1 MHKEISGVI
10 LAGGRATRMGGEDK
24 GLVSIGGIA
33 LYQYVLARLRPQV
46 ASVAI
51 SANRNQARYQ
61 TSGFAGN
68 WRSDA
73 QFRRAVG
80 RDARRA
86 QAISQRVGGLRP
98 L

>member
-61 TSGFAGN
+61 TSGLPVIG
-68 WRSDA
+68 DLTPI
-73 QFRRAVG
+73 RRAVG

-86 QAISQRVGGLRP
+86 QAISQRVGGLCP

>member
-33 LYQYVLARLRPQV
+33 LYQHVLARLRPQV

-61 TSGFAGN
+61 ASGLPVIGDLRRTAG
-68 WRSDA
+68 RHA
-73 QFRRAVG
+73 G
-80 RDARRA
+80 RA
-86 QAISQRVGGLRP
+86 QTGSQRMGGLRP